1 MMKHLTSALKD
12 RRFLVILIA
21 DLISLGSFFLS
32 IYIKTKKK
40 SRTMTNCSFGL
51 CFLFGVLQV
60 KSWKS
65 VSSIY
70 RRKDQSILALLFT
83 TD

>member
-1 MMKHLTSALKD
+1 
-12 RRFLVILIA
+12 
-21 DLISLGSFFLS
+21 
-32 IYIKTKKK
+32 
-40 SRTMTNCSFGL
+40 MTNCSFGL

-70 RRKDQSILALLFT
+70 RRKDQSILALIFT
-83 TD
+83 TDELGVYLNVVIVR

>member
-1 MMKHLTSALKD
+1 M
-12 RRFLVILIA
+12 ILIA
-21 DLISLGSFFLS
+21 DLISLGSFFSL
-32 IYIKTKKK
+32 YLYKDEKKEQ
-40 SRTMTNCSFGL
+40 NDDELLFGL

>member
-1 MMKHLTSALKD
+1 
-12 RRFLVILIA
+12 VISVA
-21 DLISLGSFFLS
+21 DLISLGSFFSFYL
-32 IYIKTKKK
+32 YKGEKKEQ
-40 SRTMTNCSFGL
+40 NDDELLFGL
-51 CFLFGVLQV
+51 CFLFRMLQV

-65 VSSIY
+65 ASSIY

>member
-1 MMKHLTSALKD
+1 MIS
-12 RRFLVILIA
+12 VA
-21 DLISLGSFFLS
+21 DLISLGSFSLS
-32 IYIKTKKK
+32 VYIKTKKK
-40 SRTMTNCSFGL
+40 EQNDNELLFGL

>member
-12 RRFLVILIA
+12 RRFLCDFVA
-21 DLISLGSFFLS
+21 DLISLGSFFSFYL
-32 IYIKTKKK
+32 YKDEKK